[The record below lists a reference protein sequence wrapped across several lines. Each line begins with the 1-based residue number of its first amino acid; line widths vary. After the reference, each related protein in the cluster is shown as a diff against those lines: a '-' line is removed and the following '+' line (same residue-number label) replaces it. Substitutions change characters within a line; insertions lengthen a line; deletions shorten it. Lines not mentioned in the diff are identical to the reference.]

1 MVGQGYGCM
10 LEDAL
15 NYNPIATNEDG
26 SCIMPEDGGCTYASA
41 CNYDSSA
48 IADDGTCVF
57 ADPGYDCEGNLL
69 EECQG
74 ATTDCVGDINNSGN
88 VSVDDLLLLL
98 SNFGNVCE

>member
-1 MVGQGYGCM
+1 LFIVFNLIRNAKPGCSAK
-10 LEDAL
+10 DG
-15 NYNPIATNEDG
+15 ATLL
-26 SCIMPEDGGCTYASA
+26 PEDVGCTYQSA
-41 CNYDSSA
+41 CNCDSSA